1 MNNYHS
7 HPKPGRLTGRVAL
20 ITGGTS
26 GIGEATARL
35 FGREGATV
43 IITGR
48 RAELG
53 RSVVAQ
59 IEAEGGRA
67 AFIMADH
74 TQSEDCRRVVET
86 VMADFGRLDILF
98 NNAGIVTSGTAEET
112 SEEEWADMMDLNV
125 TALWRMCRLV
135 LPQMRT
141 QGGGVIINNASDW
154 GVVGGPEAVAYC
166 ASKGAVVLMTKAMAL
181 DHAREN
187 IRINAVCPGDTFVE
201 RWEREGF
208 QGSAGKDFD
217 TALKDAGEALPVGR
231 VGQAEEVAKAVLF
244 LASDDS
250 SFVTGTT
257 LLVDGGNT
265 AR

>member
-1 MNNYHS
+1 MNSYHS
-7 HPKPGRLTGRVAL
+7 HPKPDRLTERVAL

-35 FGREGATV
+35 FSQEGAAV
-43 IITGR
+43 VITGR
-48 RAELG
+48 REELG
-53 RSVVAQ
+53 RTVMTQ
-59 IEAEGGRA
+59 IEAEGGQA
-67 AFIMADH
+67 TFIPADH
-74 TQSEDCRRVVET
+74 TRPEDCRRVVET
-86 VMADFGRLDILF
+86 VVADFGRLDILF

-112 SEEEWADMMDLNV
+112 SEEEWAYVFDLNV
-125 TALWRMCRLV
+125 TAIWRMCKLV

-154 GVVGGPEAVAYC
+154 GVVGGREAVAYC

-208 QGSAGKDFD
+208 QGSVGKDFD
-217 TALKDAGEALPVGR
+217 TALKEAAEALPLGRVGR
-231 VGQAEEVAKAVLF
+231 VEEIAKAVLF

-265 AR
+265 AM